1 MKGNTMTEKAAD
13 IQLPQDY
20 SPTNEEEFMNPTM
33 QKYFKKKLLEWKEQ
47 IIREAKATI
56 DELQST
62 QMNKPDMV
70 DRAAEETDKAMEFR
84 ARDRERKLLGKIDA
98 ALAKIESGDYGYCQ
112 DTDEPINVK
121 RLDARPIATLSLEA
135 QEEKERRERR

>member
-1 MKGNTMTEKAAD
+1 MTLKSTD
-13 IQLPQDY
+13 ITLPDDY
-20 SPTNEEEFMNPTM
+20 SPASDDGKFMNPTM
-33 QKYFKKKLLEWKEQ
+33 QDYFKKKLLEWKEK

-62 QMNKPDMV
+62 QMNKPDLV
-70 DRAAEETDKAMEFR
+70 DRASEETDKAMEFR

-98 ALAKIESGDYGYCQ
+98 ALAKIDTGDYGYCAV
-112 DTDEPINVK
+112 TDEPINVK